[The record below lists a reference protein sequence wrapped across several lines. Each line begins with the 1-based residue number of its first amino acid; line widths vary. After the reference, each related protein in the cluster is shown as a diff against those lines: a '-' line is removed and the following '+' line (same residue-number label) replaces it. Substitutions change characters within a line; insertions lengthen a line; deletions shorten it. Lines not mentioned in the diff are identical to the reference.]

1 LTGKTI
7 VKFNNGEEK
16 EYDADS
22 AVLSGP
28 LLVFH
33 KRTRLHRKL
42 ESFDTFAADQVA
54 WVRLPNGD
62 IVSGRGVVKS
72 D

>member
-1 LTGKTI
+1 LTCKTI
-7 VKFNNGEEK
+7 VKFNSGEEK

-28 LLVFH
+28 LLVLH
-33 KRTRLHRKL
+33 KRTRPRGKL
-42 ESFDTFAADQVA
+42 ESSDTFPADQVA
-54 WVRLPNGD
+54 WVRLPDGD
-62 IVSGRGVVKS
+62 IGFGRGVVKE